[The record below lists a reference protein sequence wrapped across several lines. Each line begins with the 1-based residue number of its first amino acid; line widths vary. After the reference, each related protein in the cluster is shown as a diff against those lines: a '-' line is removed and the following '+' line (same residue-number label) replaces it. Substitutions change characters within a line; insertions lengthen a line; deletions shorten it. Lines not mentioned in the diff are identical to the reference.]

1 MDVESDYDAYTAMC
15 GMQSFVVVVIVVV
28 VLNKPDHVRLRGR

>member
-1 MDVESDYDAYTAMC
+1 MEVESDYDAYTAMC
-15 GMQSFVVVVIVVV
+15 GMQSFVVVIVVV